1 MKHGILLVCLVL
13 VVACAGCAA
22 FSPVKILNGV
32 AGGPFSVTHD
42 IAYAPDPRD
51 RLDVYVP
58 QHARNAP
65 VVVFYYGG
73 SWQDGDKAMYRF
85 VGAALA
91 DKGVVAI
98 IPNYRVYPQAV
109 FPGFLHDSAAAFA
122 WAHEHAADYGGNP
135 RRIYVMG
142 HSAGAY
148 NAAMLALDPQWLAP
162 FGLSP
167 HRDIAAFIGL
177 AGPYDFL
184 PLTDP
189 VLKKIFGPPDQ
200 LARTQPIN
208 FVTPGAPPAFL
219 AAGTAD
225 HTVNPGNTTRLAKR
239 LEQSGDAVEVKL
251 YPGVNHTKLIGAFS
265 PLLRWIS
272 PVLAD
277 CLAFIHHTPTETRS
291 AP

>member
-1 MKHGILLVCLVL
+1 MRVL
-13 VVACAGCAA
+13 VSGGVMLAAMLVALAA
-22 FSPVKILNGV
+22 CSPVTVLNGV
-32 AGGPFSVTHD
+32 ARGPFTVTHN
-42 IAYAPDPRD
+42 IAYAPNPRES
-51 RLDVYVP
+51 LDVYKP
-58 QHARNAP
+58 AHAYNAP

-91 DKGVVAI
+91 SKGVLTI

-109 FPGFLHDSAAAFA
+109 FPGFLKDSAAAFA
-122 WAHEHAADYGGNP
+122 WAHAHAADYGGNP
-135 RRIYVMG
+135 GRMFVMG

-167 HRDIAAFIGL
+167 HRDIAGFIGL

-189 VLKKIFGPPDQ
+189 VLKTIFGPPDE

-208 FVTPGAPPAFL
+208 FVSPGAPPAFL

-225 HTVNPGNTTRLAKR
+225 HTVSPGNTTRLAKR
-239 LEQSGDAVEVKL
+239 LAQAGDCVTVKL
-251 YPGVNHTKLIGAFS
+251 YPGINHTKLIGAFS
-265 PLLRWIS
+265 PLLRWMA
-272 PVLAD
+272 PVFQD
-277 CLAFIHHTPTETRS
+277 SLAFIHHTPPKQRS
-291 AP
+291 GP